1 MRYIFDIETDGFLDV
16 CTKIHCLVLKDVDT
30 NKFLSLSVDEALY
43 KLSTA
48 KEIIGHNIIKFDL
61 PVIKKLYPTFK
72 TEAKIF
78 DTLVATR
85 LLFPDVKEKDF
96 QRKDFPKDCIG
107 RHSLK
112 AWGNRIG
119 NYKAQFDTDW
129 QTFTPEMLEYC
140 KQDVEVT
147 YNLHKMIHEDMKYSQ
162 QAMDL
167 EHSVAQLIYNQEVH
181 GFSFNTEEAKK
192 LYSELNGRRMEIEY
206 KLQVMFPPEK
216 EHIPFIPKV
225 NNKAR
230 GYVKGEVFYKEKTII
245 FNPSSRQHI
254 ADRLIKIHGWKPKV
268 YTDDGKPKLDET
280 ILESLP
286 YPEAKILCE
295 HFLLDKRIGQLATGA
310 QAWLKHEKNNKIHGT
325 CNTNSTVT
333 ARATHSYP
341 NMAQIPSVGVQYGKE
356 CRALFTVPTGKKL
369 VGINVSGLEVRMLA
383 HYMAKYDNGNYA
395 KVVLDGDIHS
405 ETKTLAGLDS
415 RDLAKRFYY
424 CFLYGGGVKKIAA
437 VTNKT
442 VAEASKIKKRFLNNL
457 PALNKLIEN
466 VQQAAERGYL
476 VGLDKRRVKVRSSHA
491 ALNTLLQSS
500 GALVCKQWL
509 VEFDK
514 VIKKIPEAHQ
524 VVWVHDEI
532 QVECLEKDAEQV
544 GQLAVKAIE
553 DTGKYFD
560 LRLPL
565 TGEYKIGDN
574 WSETH

>member
-1 MRYIFDIETDGFLDV
+1 MKYIFDIETDGLLDDV
-16 CTKIHCLVLKDVDT
+16 TQIHCIVLKDIDT
-30 NKFLSLSVDEALY
+30 NEMLLLRKEDALN
-43 KLSTA
+43 KLSKA
-48 KEIIGHNIIKFDL
+48 ELIVGHNIIKFDI
-61 PVIKKLYPTFK
+61 PVIKKLYPAFDFK
-72 TEAKIF
+72 GKIF

-96 QRKDFPKDCIG
+96 QRKDFPRDCIG

-119 NYKAQFDTDW
+119 NYKAEFDTDW
-129 QTFTPEMLEYC
+129 KNYTPEMLEYC
-140 KQDVEVT
+140 QQDVEVT
-147 YNLHKMIHEDMKYSQ
+147 YNLYKMIEDIKYSQ

-167 EHSVAQLIYNQEVH
+167 EHSVAQLIYKQEVY
-181 GFSFNTEEAKK
+181 GFSFNTDEAKK
-192 LYSELNGRRMEIEY
+192 LYSKLNSRRLELENKFQEI
-206 KLQVMFPPEK
+206 FPPKIERT
-216 EHIPFIPKV
+216 PFVPKV
-225 NNKAR
+225 NNKAK
-230 GYVKGEVFYKEKTII
+230 GYVKGEIYYKEKTVV

-254 ADRLIKIHGWKPKV
+254 ADRLIKMYNWKPTI

-280 ILESLP
+280 ILESLS
-286 YPEAKILCE
+286 YPPAQILCE
-295 HFLLDKRIGQLATGA
+295 HFLLDKRIAQLATGA
-310 QAWLKHEKNNKIHGT
+310 QAWLKHEKNDRIHGT

-341 NMAQIPSVGVQYGKE
+341 NMAQIPSVSVPYGKE
-356 CRALFTVPTGKKL
+356 CRKLFTVPIGKKL
-369 VGINVSGLEVRMLA
+369 VGIDVSGLEVRMLA

-395 KVVLDGDIHS
+395 KVVLDGDIHT
-405 ETKTLAGLDS
+405 ETQTLAGLDN

-424 CFLYGGGVKKIAA
+424 CFLYGGGVKKIAE

-457 PALNKLIEN
+457 PALNRLIEN
-466 VQQAAERGYL
+466 VQQASERGYL
-476 VGLDKRRVKVRSSHA
+476 IGLDKRRVKVRSAHA

-500 GALVCKQWL
+500 GALVCKRWL

-514 VIKKIPEAHQ
+514 VIKKITEAQQ

-532 QVECLEKDAEQV
+532 QVECFEKNAEEV
-544 GQLAVKAIE
+544 GQLAIKAIK
-553 DTGKYFD
+553 DTGKYFNI
-560 LRLPL
+560 RLPL

>member
-1 MRYIFDIETDGFLDV
+1 MKYIFDIETDGLIQDV
-16 CTKIHCLVLKDVDT
+16 TKIHCLVLKDVDS
-30 NKFLSLSVDEALY
+30 KEILSLSVEESLD
-43 KLSTA
+43 KLSNA
-48 KEIIGHNIIKFDL
+48 DVIIGHNIIKFDL
-61 PVIKKLYPTFK
+61 PVIKKLYPAFK
-72 TEAKIF
+72 TKAKIY
-78 DTLVATR
+78 DTIVATR

-96 QRKDFPKDCIG
+96 QRKDFPRDCIG
-107 RHSLK
+107 KHSLK

-119 NYKAQFDTDW
+119 NYKAEFDTDW
-129 QTFTPEMLEYC
+129 KVFTNEMLEYC

-147 YNLHKMIHEDMKYSQ
+147 YNLYKMIEEMKYSQ

-167 EHSVAQLIYNQEVH
+167 EHDVAQLIYNQEVY
-181 GFSFNTEEAKK
+181 GFTFDTDKAKK
-192 LYSELNGRRMEIEY
+192 LYSELNGRRLELEY
-206 KLQVMFPPEK
+206 KLQVMFPPVK

-225 NNKAR
+225 NNKSK
-230 GYVKGEVFYKEKTII
+230 GYVKGEVFYKEKTTV

-254 ADRLIKIHGWKPKV
+254 ADRLIDKYNWKPEI

-341 NMAQIPSVGVQYGKE
+341 NMAQIPSVSVPFGKE
-356 CRALFTVPTGKKL
+356 CRALFTVPTNKKL
-369 VGINVSGLEVRMLA
+369 VGIDVSGLEVRMLA

-395 KVVLDGDIHS
+395 KVVLDGDIHT
-405 ETKTLAGLDS
+405 ETQTLAGLDS

-424 CFLYGGGVKKIAA
+424 CFLYGGGVTKIAS
-437 VTNKT
+437 VTGKT
-442 VAEASKIKKRFLNNL
+442 VPQASKIKKRFLNNL
-457 PALNKLIEN
+457 PALSKLIED
-466 VQQAAERGYL
+466 VQLAAERGYL
-476 VGLDKRRVKVRSSHA
+476 MGLDKRRVRVRSSHA

-514 VIKKIPEAHQ
+514 VIKQIPHAQQ

-532 QVECLEKDAEQV
+532 QVECLEKDADQV

-553 DTGKYFD
+553 DTGKYFN
-560 LRLPL
+560 LRIPL

>member
-1 MRYIFDIETDGFLDV
+1 MKYIFDIETDGLLDDV
-16 CTKIHCLVLKDVDT
+16 TQIHCIVLKDINT
-30 NKFLSLSVDEALY
+30 NEMLLLRKEDALN
-43 KLSTA
+43 KLSKA
-48 KEIIGHNIIKFDL
+48 ELIVGHNIIKFDI
-61 PVIKKLYPTFK
+61 PVIKKLYPAFDFK
-72 TEAKIF
+72 GKIF

-96 QRKDFPKDCIG
+96 QRKDFPRDCIG

-119 NYKAQFDTDW
+119 NYKAEFDTDW
-129 QTFTPEMLEYC
+129 KNYTPEMLEYC
-140 KQDVEVT
+140 QQDVEVT
-147 YNLHKMIHEDMKYSQ
+147 YNLYKMIEDIKYSQ

-167 EHSVAQLIYNQEVH
+167 EHSVAQLIYKQEVY
-181 GFSFNTEEAKK
+181 GFSFNTDEAKK
-192 LYSELNGRRMEIEY
+192 LYSKLNSRRLELEN
-206 KLQVMFPPEK
+206 KLQEIFPPKIERT
-216 EHIPFIPKV
+216 PFVPKV
-225 NNKAR
+225 NNKAK
-230 GYVKGEVFYKEKTII
+230 GYVKGEIYYKEKTVV

-254 ADRLIKIHGWKPKV
+254 ADRLIKMYNWKPTI

-280 ILESLP
+280 ILESLS
-286 YPEAKILCE
+286 YPPAQILCE

-341 NMAQIPSVGVQYGKE
+341 NMAQIPSVSVPYGKE
-356 CRALFTVPTGKKL
+356 CRKLFTVPIGKKL
-369 VGINVSGLEVRMLA
+369 VGIDVSGLEVRMLA

-395 KVVLDGDIHS
+395 KVVLDGDIHT
-405 ETKTLAGLDS
+405 ETQTLAGLDN

-424 CFLYGGGVKKIAA
+424 CFLYGGGVKKIAE

-457 PALNKLIEN
+457 PALNRLIEN
-466 VQQAAERGYL
+466 VQQASERGYL
-476 VGLDKRRVKVRSSHA
+476 IGLDKRRVKVRSAHA

-500 GALVCKQWL
+500 GALVCKRWL

-514 VIKKIPEAHQ
+514 VIKKIPEAQQ

-532 QVECLEKDAEQV
+532 QVECFEKNAEEV
-544 GQLAVKAIE
+544 GQLAIKAIK
-553 DTGKYFD
+553 DTGEYFNI
-560 LRLPL
+560 RLPL